1 MNDDIPNIHISGDI
15 QFEGQN
21 IYGSKM
27 DLVELR
33 KEVGMVFQQPS
44 PFPFSVYDN
53 IAYGQRLLELRIK
66 S

>member
-1 MNDDIPNIHISGDI
+1 MIFQTFILAGDI

-44 PFPFSVYDN
+44 PFPFSVY
-53 IAYGQRLLELRIK
+53 QRVEEI